1 MTPDIVPSELG
12 SPVDRQRLDQF
23 KRFLTHSPPKGQEDY
38 WNERSQLLGP
48 ELSVAN
54 LERTDMMANTKV
66 VMAILELLENGQIG
80 LARFLMTMYINDLKS
95 TMSLEGV
102 DKKFIGQLLSHK
114 IEYSQTQA
122 VHEYQHPAQKKGFFR
137 R

>member
-1 MTPDIVPSELG
+1 MSPDINPSDLG
-12 SPVDRQRLDQF
+12 KPVDRQRLDQF

-38 WNERSQLLGP
+38 WNERSQLIGP
-48 ELSVAN
+48 EQSVAN
-54 LERTDMMANTKV
+54 LERGDMLANNKV
-66 VMAILELLENGQIG
+66 VVAIQELLESGQIG
-80 LARFLMTMYINDLKS
+80 LARFLMTLYINDLKS

-114 IEYSQTQA
+114 IEYSQTG
-122 VHEYQHPAQKKGFFR
+122 VTHEYVHPAEKKGFFR